1 MVMKRKKIICS
12 EREIEL
18 LEFVPDLYL
27 IHTEANLALT
37 QLRKGVP
44 TWASQEKNRE
54 MSVSVWVYEDDRVNA
69 FCCYKDGHNY
79 IALSVGIFV
88 EYWKAANDFVNHE
101 RFSLVFKLAAD
112 RKPCV
117 LNALFF
123 SMLNFTIAH
132 EFGHIAHGHLR
143 VDSYCNVIDE
153 VLEITDEGN
162 SNTKNWNTQL
172 KEYDADSFAVSI
184 QALLLLQEWSDEIK
198 TNIAS
203 VDMLFIANYLCFL
216 TFAEKTGRN
225 FDKYMEKDIAEVDHP
240 HPGIRMYYA
249 VLLYSYWIGRIKG
262 YNEDVLYALSSGT
275 HAVVAYEKTV
285 VESKKIKEC
294 YFSVAF
300 TEKGCQHIM
309 NLNNGWQELV
319 DHYNQYA
326 YIPIEKLGDIDS
338 LPVSVNEN
346 GTFLKLKEKGNE

>member
-1 MVMKRKKIICS
+1 MNTKKIVRFCS
-12 EREIEL
+12 EVEL
-18 LEFVPDLYL
+18 LEFVPDLYC
-27 IHTEANLALT
+27 IHIEANEALI
-37 QLRKGVP
+37 QLRKGIS

-54 MSVSVWVYEDDRVNA
+54 MNISIWVYNDLRVNA
-69 FCCYKDGHNY
+69 FCCYRDGHNY
-79 IALSVGIFV
+79 IALSVGIFF
-88 EYWKAANDFVNHE
+88 EFWKAANEFINHE
-101 RFSLVFKLAAD
+101 RFSLVFKLAEE
-112 RKPCV
+112 RKPYI

-143 VDSYCNVIDE
+143 DDSYGNGIDE
-153 VLEITDEGN
+153 VLEITGEGN
-162 SNTKNWNTQL
+162 SKSKNWNTQL

-198 TNIAS
+198 INIAS

-249 VLLYSYWIGRIKG
+249 ALLYSYWIGRVKG

-319 DHYNQYA
+319 DHYSQYA
-326 YIPIEKLGDIDS
+326 YIPNEKLGIIDT

-346 GTFLKLKEKGNE
+346 GTFLKIKEKGNE